1 MSNFGASLL
10 SEVYIFNDIFL
21 SCEQFDYHSLTPA
34 LC

>member
-21 SCEQFDYHSLTPA
+21 SCELINTRFMLT
-34 LC
+34 